1 MQLIY
6 CLDEQTKDKLLLK
19 NYKLIKQEPM
29 QNQIAWVF
37 AYQPEIQFD
46 VIDKTKYFISNT
58 MRF

>member
-19 NYKLIKQEPM
+19 NYKLIKQESM
-29 QNQIAWVF
+29 QNQTAWIF
-37 AYQPEIQFD
+37 AYKPEIKFD